1 MRQLRITLTDEQ
13 YEFVKEQG
21 PLFLRDVV
29 QIVMEQ
35 PGSLFWKKP
44 WWRLW

>member
-13 YEFVKEQG
+13 YEYVKEQG

-29 QIVMEQ
+29 QIIMEH
-35 PGSLFWKKP
+35 PGSLLEKKP
-44 WWRLW
+44 WWRW

>member
-1 MRQLRITLTDEQ
+1 MRRLRVTLTDDQ

-29 QIVMEQ
+29 QIIMEH
-35 PGSLFWKKP
+35 PGLLLEKKK
-44 WWRLW
+44 WWRW